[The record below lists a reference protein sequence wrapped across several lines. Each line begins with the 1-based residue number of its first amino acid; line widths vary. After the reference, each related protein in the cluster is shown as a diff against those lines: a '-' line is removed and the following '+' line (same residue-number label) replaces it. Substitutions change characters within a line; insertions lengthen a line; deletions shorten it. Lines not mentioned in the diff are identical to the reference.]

1 MVQVEAIAASQKQLL
16 QKPTCAWI
24 RWVQNHLLVLLVLL
38 AQPVLGG
45 QIVKY
50 LPGFDGE
57 LPFKLETGYISVDD
71 SELFYY
77 FIESEGNPQEDPLF
91 LWLTGG
97 PGCTSFSGLLY
108 EVDSLEAVSLIQH
121 PTEGHA
127 EYNLVAQ
134 ICQILGW
141 NWTCHI
147 FHGPREANQCPM
159 EYDIDNYTGGLP
171 KLKYYPYAR
180 TKTAS
185 MIFLDAPVG
194 TGFSYARTPG
204 GWPTSDTKSAEQSYQ
219 FLRKVSNT
227 NRERL
232 CMETRVLIVT
242 YQPSYRPICIGI
254 WWLVEHPQF
263 LSVQLFVGGDSY
275 AGLAVPLITKKII
288 DGNKEKAEPY
298 MNIKGYLVGCPG
310 TDSVIDGN
318 SRVDFAHRMALI
330 SDEIYENAKRS
341 CNENYINV
349 DPANTACITAMGAIQ
364 KCLKDLSDKDILK
377 PKCDLSSQD
386 HPEGPD
392 RRFLKEGSSEFLL
405 SPSTFPK
412 SWCTTLKLTHNSIWA
427 NDDGVQEALHVRKG
441 TVPRW
446 ERCNNSLSY
455 TKDVSSV
462 IAVHKELSRS
472 SLEVLVESGDHDIS
486 VPYMGT
492 LKWIKSLNLTIV
504 DDWRP
509 WFVDNQ
515 VAGYTMKYSEEHGY
529 HLTFA
534 TIKGAGHPAPEY
546 YRRECYCLFDRTA
559 LSGWIV
565 KTLPGFSGDL
575 PFTLETGQ
583 GHSGVDLLILYLNGG
598 LGCSGLNGLFY
609 QSD

>member
-24 RWVQNHLLVLLVLL
+24 RWVQNHLLLLLVLL

-108 EVDSLEAVSLIQH
+108 EV
-121 PTEGHA
+121 G
-127 EYNLVAQ
+127 
-134 ICQILGW
+134 
-141 NWTCHI
+141 
-147 FHGPREANQCPM
+147 PM

-219 FLRKVSNT
+219 FLRK
-227 NRERL
+227 
-232 CMETRVLIVT
+232 
-242 YQPSYRPICIGI
+242 
-254 WWLVEHPQF
+254 WLLEHRQF

-275 AGLAVPLITKKII
+275 AGITVPLITKKII

-412 SWCTTLKLTHNSIWA
+412 PWCTTLKLTHNSIWA

-492 LKWIKSLNLTIV
+492 LKWIKSLNLTLV

-546 YRRECYCLFDRTA
+546 YRRECYCLFDR
-559 LSGWIV
+559 WINYNPV
-565 KTLPGFSGDL
+565 
-575 PFTLETGQ
+575 
-583 GHSGVDLLILYLNGG
+583 
-598 LGCSGLNGLFY
+598 
-609 QSD
+609 